1 MTTDAAGEA
10 PVDRPVRPL
19 LAGCKQEG
27 VGASRFHAA
36 DARGDSLCGNVILGD
51 LQPASEIPENLR
63 CRAPG
68 CRQAFERA

>member
-1 MTTDAAGEA
+1 MTTTIAGA
-10 PVDRPVRPL
+10 SPVDQPVRPL

-27 VGASRFHAA
+27 TGSAKFHAA

-51 LQPASEIPENLR
+51 LQPASEIPAHLR